1 MKFFKYLICK
11 CLCINN
17 FNINPHITYINNY
30 LNTVD
35 NINLPKKY
43 ISFKSTKKNLFK
55 SGIYFDIYDNHDNH
69 DNHECDYNFNNKYK
83 KYNDLTAE
91 HVFPQSYMKNYEKA
105 KFDMH
110 NIYLTSAINNNYRSN
125 YKFYDEDEFLININ
139 DNDFIKLP
147 KKKYE
152 LYNNYTNYRSND
164 LKIFIPNY
172 YSRGMIARSIAY
184 IKLNYKN
191 VNIENV
197 IDINTLKT
205 WNKLYPPYKN
215 EKYRNEYIVKIQG
228 NSNIFIENY
237 LLIDE
242 FFYNK

>member
-205 WNKLYPPYKN
+205 
-215 EKYRNEYIVKIQG
+215 
-228 NSNIFIENY
+228 
-237 LLIDE
+237 
-242 FFYNK
+242 

>member
-1 MKFFKYLICK
+1 MKFFKSLICK

-17 FNINPHITYINNY
+17 FYFNPHVSYITDY
-30 LNTVD
+30 LNVID
-35 NINLPKKY
+35 NINNDLPKNY

-55 SGIYFDIYDNHDNH
+55 TELYFDIYDND
-69 DNHECDYNFNNKYK
+69 EIDYNFNNKYK

-125 YKFYDEDEFLININ
+125 YKFYDEHQFLININ
-139 DNDFIKLP
+139 DNDYIKLP

-152 LYNNYTNYRSND
+152 LFNNYTNYRSND

-184 IKLNYKN
+184 IKFNYKN

-205 WNKLYPPYKN
+205 WNKLYPPSKN
-215 EKYRNEYIVKIQG
+215 EKYRNKHIVKIQG

-237 LLIDE
+237 LLIDY
-242 FFYNK
+242 FFK